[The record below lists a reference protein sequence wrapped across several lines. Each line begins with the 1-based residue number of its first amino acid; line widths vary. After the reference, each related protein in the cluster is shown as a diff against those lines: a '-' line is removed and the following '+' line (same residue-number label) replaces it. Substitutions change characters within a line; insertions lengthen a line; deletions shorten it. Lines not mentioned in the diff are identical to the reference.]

1 MRARLL
7 PLMSL
12 RPGWK
17 DAVRCSKALSLY
29 SHVLLTWAWY
39 QQVDEEEVEES
50 QSSTAALL
58 SASRPDTPRGLGGI
72 VRGVRGFFK
81 RSCFRESMIIA

>member
-1 MRARLL
+1 MRAKLL
-7 PLMSL
+7 PLIFL
-12 RPGWK
+12 LPGRK
-17 DAVRCSKALSLY
+17 DAARHSACTAI
-29 SHVLLTWAWY
+29 VLLTWAWY

-58 SASRPDTPRGLGGI
+58 SACRPDTPRGFGGI